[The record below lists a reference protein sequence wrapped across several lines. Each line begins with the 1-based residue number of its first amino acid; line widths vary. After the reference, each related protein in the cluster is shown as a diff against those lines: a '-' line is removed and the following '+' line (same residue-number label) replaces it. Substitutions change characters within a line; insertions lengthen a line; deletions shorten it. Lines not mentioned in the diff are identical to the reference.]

1 MTPMLVRDRIR
12 SQPVKSAV
20 VAVTFLFVVFACS
33 FVLLPSNEAAS
44 PSSGNDS
51 APALRQAAAARG
63 LLIGAAVH
71 TRFLGEPAFVRI
83 LSTEF
88 SQLEPENEMKFALIH
103 PRPDSD
109 PQPFDFSG
117 ADALVSFARAHD
129 MKVRGHTLLWH
140 RQVPSWIT
148 KGVFTPSQLADIL
161 HNHVTTV
168 MSHYASKVYAWDVVN
183 EAFNDDGTMRHTVW
197 YDQPG
202 IGFAGSGTKYLE
214 QAFRWAHAADPEA
227 KLFYNDYD
235 AEPINPK
242 SDAIYAMAVD
252 FKRHGVP
259 LEGIGIQAHVDLSFD
274 KPATLASFR
283 KNMKR
288 FADLGLEIHITE
300 LDVRLH
306 DGSAA
311 ALSAQAKIY
320 GEITKAC
327 LEFSA
332 CKVIQTWG
340 VSDNHSWIPSEY
352 PDLGWPL
359 LWDANYQKKPAY
371 AAMLDAL
378 TRPR

>member
-1 MTPMLVRDRIR
+1 MLIR
-12 SQPVKSAV
+12 NRSRKDLRKSRLRAV
-20 VAVTFLFVVFACS
+20 ALLAGLFALT
-33 FVLLPSNEAAS
+33 LLIRASNPSTGNSS
-44 PSSGNDS
+44 PT
-51 APALRQAAAARG
+51 LRKAAAARG
-63 LLIGAAVH
+63 VLIGAAVH
-71 TRFLGEPAFVRI
+71 TRFLGEPAFTQI
-83 LSTEF
+83 LTAEF

-103 PRPDSD
+103 PRPDTD
-109 PQPFDFSG
+109 PHPYDFTG
-117 ADALVSFARAHD
+117 ADTLVSFAQAHD

-140 RQVPSWIT
+140 RQVPTWIT
-148 KGVFTPSQLADIL
+148 KGTYTPSQLAAIL
-161 HNHVTTV
+161 HGHVNTV

-202 IGFAGSGTKYLE
+202 IGFAGGGTKYVE
-214 QAFRWAHAADPEA
+214 EAFRWARAADPRA

-242 SDAIYAMAVD
+242 SDAVYAMAVD
-252 FKRHGVP
+252 FKRRGVP
-259 LEGIGIQAHVDLSFD
+259 LDGIGIQAHVDLSFD
-274 KPATLASFR
+274 NPSVLASFR
-283 KNMKR
+283 KNMRR

-311 ALSAQAKIY
+311 SLSAQAKIY
-320 GEITKAC
+320 AEITRAC
-327 LEFSA
+327 LELPA

-378 TRPR
+378 MRSR